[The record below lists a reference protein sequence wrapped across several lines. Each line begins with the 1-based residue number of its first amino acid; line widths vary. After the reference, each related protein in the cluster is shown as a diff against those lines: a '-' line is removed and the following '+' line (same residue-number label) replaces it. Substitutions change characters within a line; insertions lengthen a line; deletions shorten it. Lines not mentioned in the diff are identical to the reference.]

1 MRLIYLTVT
10 PTAVPNPVEILPI
23 TAKLMTSGVKY
34 SKALARAVDSDV
46 WFVVGDGKP
55 IPAPLT
61 ITIYAADATTATLRT
76 LESSIRG
83 LALAATAI
91 LVKDRDGVIKRRDVA
106 GLMEEPVS
114 LEIGGTD
121 LAISLTF
128 APIQAFWTNQDGT
141 GAFAF

>member
-1 MRLIYLTVT
+1 MRLIYLTTT
-10 PTAVPNPVEILPI
+10 PTVAPVALEILPI
-23 TAKLMTSGVKY
+23 TAKLVTSGVKY
-34 SKALARAVDSDV
+34 SKSLARAVDSDT

-55 IPAPLT
+55 MPTPLT
-61 ITIYAADATTATLRT
+61 ITIYAADAVTANLRT

-91 LVKDRDGVIKRRDVA
+91 LVKDRDGVIKRRDVG

-128 APIQAFWTNQDGT
+128 APTQAFWTNQDGT